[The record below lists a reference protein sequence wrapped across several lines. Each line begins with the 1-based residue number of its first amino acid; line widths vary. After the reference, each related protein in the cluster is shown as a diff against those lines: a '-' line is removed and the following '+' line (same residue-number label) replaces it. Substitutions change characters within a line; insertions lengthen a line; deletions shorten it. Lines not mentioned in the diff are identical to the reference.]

1 MNRNVLHL
9 RHSTSIQTRERER
22 EREREEKDFFCNS
35 HLQHRILFLSL
46 SILHTFIFIVQM
58 VYVYRYTNAFPLLS
72 CG

>member
-22 EREREEKDFFCNS
+22 ERERRKGFL
-35 HLQHRILFLSL
+35 LQQPFTTPYSFLSL

-58 VYVYRYTNAFPLLS
+58 VYVYRYTNAFPLPS